1 MRIELI
7 YDNDCPNVN
16 EARHNLKSALEKV
29 GMPPSW
35 TEIDRNS
42 DRAPPHTRSYGSPTI
57 LIDGRDVGGPG
68 SQSDA
73 NCCRIYSGHNGM
85 LLKAP
90 PSEKI
95 IAAIRGGAGRRGATG
110 RLSVLGAG
118 LGAIASFLPVIS
130 CPACWPAYAGIL
142 SSFGIGF
149 FDYGPYL
156 NPLMILLLSFSLWT
170 LFDQARFR
178 KRWKLFVLGFVGAL
192 GVFISRFWMIA
203 PFALYTSITFLVV
216 ASVLNARQMGQHRR
230 FIQG

>member
-7 YDNDCPNVN
+7 YDKDCPNVSK
-16 EARHNLKSALEKV
+16 ARQNLESALKKI

-42 DRAPPHTRSYGSPTI
+42 NRAPPHTLRYGSPTI
-57 LIDGRDVGGPG
+57 LIDGRDVCGPG
-68 SQSDA
+68 SESDA

-95 IAAIRGGAGRRGATG
+95 IAAIRDGAGTRGAAG

-118 LGAIASFLPVIS
+118 LGASASLLPVIS

-156 NPLMILLLSFSLWT
+156 SPLLILLLSFSLWT
-170 LFDQARFR
+170 LFDQARSR
-178 KRWKLFVLGFVGAL
+178 KRWGLFVLGFLGAI
-192 GVFISRFWMIA
+192 GVFFSRFWMIA

-216 ASVLNARQMGQHRR
+216 ASVLNARQMGRNLH
-230 FIQG
+230 